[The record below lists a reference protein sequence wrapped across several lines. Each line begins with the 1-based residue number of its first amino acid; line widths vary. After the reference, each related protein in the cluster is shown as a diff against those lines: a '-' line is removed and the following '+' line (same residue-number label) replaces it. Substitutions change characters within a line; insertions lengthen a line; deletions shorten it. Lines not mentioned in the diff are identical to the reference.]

1 MLYCFLD
8 HGYHSKIILTTIPA
22 KIISNHDIFSKATW
36 ANETFSEMTS
46 VK

>member
-1 MLYCFLD
+1 MLYCFLY

-22 KIISNHDIFSKATW
+22 KIISSVTFFFKATW

-46 VK
+46 IK